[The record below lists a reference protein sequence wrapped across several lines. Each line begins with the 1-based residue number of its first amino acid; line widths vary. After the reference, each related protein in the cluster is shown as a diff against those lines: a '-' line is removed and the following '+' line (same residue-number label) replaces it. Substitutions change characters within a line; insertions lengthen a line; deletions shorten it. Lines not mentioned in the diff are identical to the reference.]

1 MEICGYTFTTQTTS
15 IWKGYWT
22 VILEFISV
30 FTLIMSFLIWRC
42 NLGNNHR
49 AISSESW
56 KEIRNRRVKND
67 FEKDGT
73 LPAKFPL
80 SHPSLS
86 LALSYGNSLPRAL
99 ILFFLLWGQFNG
111 FVHSHQTCTLFYER
125 QKKKVVFW
133 TWVAVLEYHFCFLFQ
148 SIVMYL
154 GLFLFWC
161 FSQVLMLITTSCL
174 LKFPSDFNMIHSH
187 SLSVQHW

>member
-15 IWKGYWT
+15 LWKGYWT

-30 FTLIMSFLIWRC
+30 FTLIISFLIWRC
-42 NLGNNHR
+42 NLGNNRR

-56 KEIRNRRVKND
+56 KEIRNRRVIND

-73 LPAKFPL
+73 LPAEFPL

-111 FVHSHQTCTLFYER
+111 FVHPHQPCTLFYER
-125 QKKKVVFW
+125 QKKSS
-133 TWVAVLEYHFCFLFQ
+133 VLNLSCSFVISFL
-148 SIVMYL
+148 L
-154 GLFLFWC
+154 
-161 FSQVLMLITTSCL
+161 LIS
-174 LKFPSDFNMIHSH
+174 IHSH
-187 SLSVQHW
+187 ISRTILILMFQSSFNVNHYLLPS